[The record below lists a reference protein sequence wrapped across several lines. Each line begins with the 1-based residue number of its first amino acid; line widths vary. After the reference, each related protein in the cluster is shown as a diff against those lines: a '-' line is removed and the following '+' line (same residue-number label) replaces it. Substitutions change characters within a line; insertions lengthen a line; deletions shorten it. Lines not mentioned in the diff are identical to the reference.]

1 MHSMDLAE
9 ASKHLPELIEAAIN
23 GQEVV
28 IAKDD
33 QPVVKLVPVSQVK
46 PRHASKAGSLS
57 EPQTTPQFGSAS
69 GLVTL
74 SDDFDQMLE
83 DFNDYL

>member
-1 MHSMDLAE
+1 MDIAE
-9 ASKHLPELIEAAIN
+9 ASKYLPELIEAALN

-28 IAKDD
+28 IARED

-46 PRHASKAGSLS
+46 SH
-57 EPQTTPQFGSAS
+57 PQFGSAS
-69 GLVTL
+69 GLVTM

-83 DFNDYL
+83 DFNDYVK